1 MPVSLLADTCT
12 QLGYQAESGPWRN
25 FCLTGARELLK
36 SDIPYTSQLINDGV
50 IAQMDMD
57 MLLDYC
63 AIQIDGEKAAGKD
76 AVINIRFTDTGDKVS
91 LILANGVLNHR
102 MDRHEKDAD
111 LTLEVGKMDFVKLF
125 FGQTDSEALRESGKL
140 RMSGDSVALDELCG
154 CFEPSDPNFR
164 IVLP

>member
-76 AVINIRFTDTGDKVS
+76 AVINIRFTDTGDKG
-91 LILANGVLNHR
+91 LPYPCER
-102 MDRHEKDAD
+102 CPEPQD
-111 LTLEVGKMDFVKLF
+111 
-125 FGQTDSEALRESGKL
+125 GQAGER
-140 RMSGDSVALDELCG
+140 CG
-154 CFEPSDPNFR
+154 SDIGGR
-164 IVLP
+164 

>member
-1 MPVSLLADTCT
+1 MPVSLLADTYT

-25 FCLTGARELLK
+25 FYLTGARELLK
-36 SDIPYTSQLINDGV
+36 SDIPYTSKLINDGV

-63 AIQIDGEKAAGKD
+63 AIQIDGEKAAGKE

-91 LILANGVLNHR
+91 LILMNGVLNHR
-102 MDRHEKDAD
+102 MDRQEENAD
-111 LTLEVGKMDFVKLF
+111 LTLDICKMDFVKLF
-125 FGQTDSEALRESGKL
+125 FGQTDAATLLESGKL
-140 RMSGDSVALDELCG
+140 RMSGDSGVLDELCG
-154 CFEPSDPNFR
+154 CFEPADPNFR

>member
-12 QLGYQAESGPWRN
+12 QLGYQAESSPWRN

-102 MDRHEKDAD
+102 MDRQEKDAD
-111 LTLEVGKMDFVKLF
+111 LTL
-125 FGQTDSEALRESGKL
+125 
-140 RMSGDSVALDELCG
+140 
-154 CFEPSDPNFR
+154 
-164 IVLP
+164 